1 MARNQNIDMTV
12 QADVRY
18 TGPLRKDSLL
28 VFYRTIAALLDSGRT
43 VAQSFELAAKNSPD
57 PNLQAAAYGVYDAL
71 ALEGKTLGDAIRRYP
86 NMFND
91 LNKGLIET
99 GEQIGALAKVFPRI
113 ADAEEALDVTRHKIL
128 NALLYPAI
136 CLIGILVV
144 MTVLPRLFIPA
155 VREFTEDLGLPMP
168 AFSKLVFAFSDMSV
182 SPAFWAVIIVAAV
195 ILKTQ
200 WSNVFR
206 SAPIQRRLYA
216 LCYYIPALRVVIK
229 AVSQAHWARI
239 LSLQL
244 EAGSTADK
252 ALGNLK
258 YSLRDPVFKEACQTI
273 IDAMRSG
280 KTIAQGM
287 EQSDYFDAIV
297 VGTVAVGEETGSLPR
312 LLDFIGRSYEDE
324 FSMRVATFEQL
335 ITPVLMMVCGV
346 IVGVWTVAVL
356 LPLGQII
363 TALGV

>member
-1 MARNQNIDMTV
+1 MKRNDSIDVTV

-43 VAQSFELAAKNSPD
+43 VTQAFEVAAKNSID
-57 PNLQAAAYGVYDAL
+57 ENMQAAAYGVFDAM

-99 GEQIGALAKVFPRI
+99 GEQIGALSKVFPKI
-113 ADAEEALDVTRHKIL
+113 ADAEEALDVTRHRIQ
-128 NALLYPAI
+128 NALLYPGI
-136 CLIGILVV
+136 ILTGILIL

-155 VREFTEDLGLPMP
+155 VRRFASDLDVAMP
-168 AFSKLVFAFSDMSV
+168 AFSKLVFGFSDLTA
-182 SPAFWAVIIVAAV
+182 SPYFWGILLAGAVAV
-195 ILKTQ
+195 KTQ

-206 SAPIQRRLYA
+206 SEPIQRRLFA
-216 LCYYIPALRVVIK
+216 FCYRVPALAVVVR

-244 EAGSTADK
+244 EAGTTADR
-252 ALGNLK
+252 ALANIKL
-258 YSLRDPVFKEACQTI
+258 SLRDPVFREACQTM
-273 IDAMRSG
+273 IDALQGG

-287 EQSDYFDAIV
+287 EQANYFDAIM
-297 VGTVAVGEETGSLPR
+297 VGSVAVGEETGSLPR
-312 LLDFIGRSYEDE
+312 LLDFLARSYDQEL
-324 FSMRVATFEQL
+324 SLRVSTFEQL
-335 ITPVLMMVCGV
+335 ITPALLLLCGL
-346 IVGVWTVAVL
+346 IVGVWAVAVL
-356 LPLGQII
+356 LPLGQVL
-363 TALGV
+363 ANLGV